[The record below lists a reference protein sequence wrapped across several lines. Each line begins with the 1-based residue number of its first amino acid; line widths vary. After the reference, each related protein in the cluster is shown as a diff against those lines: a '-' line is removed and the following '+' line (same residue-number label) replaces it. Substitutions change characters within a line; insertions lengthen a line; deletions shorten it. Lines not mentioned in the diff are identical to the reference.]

1 MKYIRSLI
9 SIFNIN
15 SFPIMYLRSL
25 ESNEDRVISAHVTGP
40 GAGGGPIKDESMAT
54 GDGGRGAGD
63 ISAEIAE
70 HE

>member
-1 MKYIRSLI
+1 MAT
-9 SIFNIN
+9 
-15 SFPIMYLRSL
+15 
-25 ESNEDRVISAHVTGP
+25 AHVTGP